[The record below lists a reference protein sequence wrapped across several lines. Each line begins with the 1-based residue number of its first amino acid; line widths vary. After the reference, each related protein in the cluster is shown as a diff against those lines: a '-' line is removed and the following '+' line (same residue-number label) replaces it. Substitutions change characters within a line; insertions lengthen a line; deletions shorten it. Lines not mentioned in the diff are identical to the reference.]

1 MMPTRIIGAL
11 VTAAVLSAAPAYAAD
26 KETGLTPKPVKPI
39 YNPETKSWFEL
50 RVDLPTPSNWRSAVK
65 YSRRHTFKG
74 VRGRLAIVKDLQTHS
89 FLRANFDALGATW
102 IGLRYFCSFR
112 KLVWADGTEHPRKS
126 FKMWAKKWY
135 RTDVR
140 CGKQRIQYMPV
151 YYLPSRYGFKWQASG
166 PEKYFVSYFVEY
178 PTGAE
183 DPKDAPKPEK
193 KPAADAAQGAAVTS
207 SAATSAAKPAPDAPA
222 SEAKTGKTEPAEAKP
237 AKE

>member
-1 MMPTRIIGAL
+1 MRTRVFGVFA
-11 VTAAVLSAAPAYAAD
+11 VAAVLAATPVLAAD
-26 KETGLTPKPVKPI
+26 RDTGLTPKPAKPV
-39 YNPETKSWFEL
+39 YNPHTKSWFEL

-74 VRGRLAIVKDLQTHS
+74 VRGRLAIVKDLETHS
-89 FLRANFDALGATW
+89 FLRANFDVLGSTW

-112 KLVWADGTEHPRKS
+112 KLVWADGTEHSRKA

-140 CGKQRIQYMPV
+140 CGKQRIQYMPI
-151 YYLPSRYGFKWQASG
+151 YYLPTRFGFKWQASG

-183 DPKDAPKPEK
+183 NLEDAPKPKSVNETDTI
-193 KPAADAAQGAAVTS
+193 AAPQP
-207 SAATSAAKPAPDAPA
+207 KPAP
-222 SEAKTGKTEPAEAKP
+222 EADP
-237 AKE
+237 AKK

>member
-1 MMPTRIIGAL
+1 MRSRVFGAL
-11 VTAAVLSAAPAYAAD
+11 VVAAVLAATPALAAD
-26 KETGLTPKPVKPI
+26 KETGLTPKPGKPV
-39 YNPETKSWFEL
+39 YNPATKSWFEL

-89 FLRANFDALGATW
+89 FLRANFEALGATW

-112 KLVWADGTEHPRKS
+112 KLVWADGTEHPRKA

-140 CGKQRIQYMPV
+140 CGKQRIQYMPI

-178 PTGAE
+178 PTGAQ

-193 KPAADAAQGAAVTS
+193 KPDGDPVQGADAKP
-207 SAATSAAKPAPDAPA
+207 AAKP
-222 SEAKTGKTEPAEAKP
+222 TAEATPDKAKPSGSKP

>member
-1 MMPTRIIGAL
+1 MMRTRVSGAL
-11 VTAAVLSAAPAYAAD
+11 VGALAAALLMTAPVLTAPVSAAD
-26 KETGLTPKPVKPI
+26 QKTGLTPKPVKPI
-39 YNPETKSWFEL
+39 YNPQTKSWFEL

-65 YSRRHTFKG
+65 FSRRHTFKG
-74 VRGRLAIVKDLQTHS
+74 IRGRLATVKDLQTHS
-89 FLRANFDALGATW
+89 FLRANFDALGSTW

-112 KLVWADGTEHPRKS
+112 KLVWADGTEHPRKA

-140 CGKQRIQYMPV
+140 CGKQRIQYMPI
-151 YYLPSRYGFKWQASG
+151 YYLPSRFGFKWQASG
-166 PEKYFVSYFVEY
+166 PEKYFISYFVEY

-193 KPAADAAQGAAVTS
+193 KPDAAAAQD
-207 SAATSAAKPAPDAPA
+207 AEDAEDAPTP
-222 SEAKTGKTEPAEAKP
+222 EATP

>member
-1 MMPTRIIGAL
+1 MRIRVHGAL
-11 VTAAVLSAAPAYAAD
+11 LGALAVTALIAAGTASAAD
-26 KETGLTPKPVKPI
+26 NQGSLTPKPAKPV

-50 RVDLPTPSNWRSAVK
+50 RVDLPKPSNWRSAVK

-112 KLVWADGTEHPRKS
+112 KLVWADGTEHPRRA
-126 FKMWAKKWY
+126 FKMWAKRWY

-140 CGKQRIQYMPV
+140 CGKERIQYMPI

-166 PEKYFVSYFVEY
+166 PEKFFVSYFVEY

-183 DPKDAPKPEK
+183 NPEDAPKKVK
-193 KPAADAAQGAAVTS
+193 KPD
-207 SAATSAAKPAPDAPA
+207 SAAAPQTKPLPEGETAK
-222 SEAKTGKTEPAEAKP
+222 K
-237 AKE
+237 